1 MKEFAATLNLK
12 IKVIIKANNRDEALS
27 FFDDLFPN
35 ITIDNCGEKDIEIVD
50 DNLEAIGADNDWELE
65 D

>member
-1 MKEFAATLNLK
+1 MEFTGLMKVEIEIT
-12 IKVIIKANNRDEALS
+12 IKAKNRDEALS

-35 ITIDNCGEKDIEIVD
+35 ITIENYGGKEIEIVE
-50 DNLEAIGADNDWELE
+50 DNLETIEADWELE

>member
-1 MKEFAATLNLK
+1 MKEFTATLNLK
-12 IKVIIKANNRDEALS
+12 IEVIIKANNRDEALS

-35 ITIDNCGEKDIEIVD
+35 ITIDNYGEKDIEIVD
-50 DNLEAIGADNDWELE
+50 DNIETIEADWELE

>member
-1 MKEFAATLNLK
+1 MEFTVLMKVEIEIT
-12 IKVIIKANNRDEALS
+12 IKAKNRDEALS

-35 ITIDNCGEKDIEIVD
+35 ITIENYGGKEIEIVE
-50 DNLEAIGADNDWELE
+50 DNLETIEADWELE